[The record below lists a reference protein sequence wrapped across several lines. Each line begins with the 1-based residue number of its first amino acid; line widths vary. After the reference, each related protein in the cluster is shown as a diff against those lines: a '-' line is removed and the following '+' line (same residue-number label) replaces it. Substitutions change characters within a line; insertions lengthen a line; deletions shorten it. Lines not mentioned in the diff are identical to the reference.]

1 MFLRRKQ
8 TFCLDISAKAQ
19 DRPAYQD
26 LFDFLVKD
34 LNIPPDE
41 ILEITS
47 HHKMDSMMVK
57 VEKEDEFQKVLGKLK
72 NGVLWEILG
81 RKVYGWPCDKAVTR
95 VKVINWSMDLPMEEL
110 RDSLSK
116 YGQVVDLQLGY
127 HPMMPGSNRKISNGT
142 VTARIQIEEG
152 VKIPNVLNL
161 ETLGE
166 FLQLFSTACDKA
178 CYKCGDM
185 GHMAAS
191 CEQREPVSW
200 KSGLGGG
207 VAPPVETVDATMED
221 KEEDKEQG
229 ADSESQDQA
238 PKRTLEEELDEIR
251 SEMIAIAEPLMEK
264 YGRRFDFNNV
274 SELWLLNERTKVI
287 PGNDYQKDKET
298 WTKVSDL
305 LEKMNETERRWALPK
320 NKKRRTRN
328 RKKVYVPSDF

>member
-41 ILEITS
+41 ILEVTS

-57 VEKEDEFQKVLGKLK
+57 VEKEEEFQKVLGKLK
-72 NGVLWEILG
+72 NGVLWELLG
-81 RKVYGWPCDKAVTR
+81 RKVYGWACDKAVTR

-110 RDSLSK
+110 KDSLSK

-142 VTARIQIEEG
+142 VTARIQLEEG

-207 VAPPVETVDATMED
+207 VAPPVETVDATRD

-229 ADSESQDQA
+229 ASQDQA

-251 SEMIAIAEPLMEK
+251 KERNPLMDSLREK
-264 YGRRFDFNNV
+264 YGRKFNFSDV
-274 SELWLLNERTKVI
+274 SELWLLNKSTKDI
-287 PGNDYQKDKET
+287 PDNDYQKDKET

-305 LEKMNETERRWALPK
+305 LDKMNEIEKRGAKRRWP
-320 NKKRRTRN
+320 RN
-328 RKKVYVPSDF
+328 RKKGVSQLRLN

>member
-41 ILEITS
+41 ILEVTS

-57 VEKEDEFQKVLGKLK
+57 VEKEEEFQKVLGKLK
-72 NGVLWEILG
+72 NGVLWELLG
-81 RKVYGWPCDKAVTR
+81 RKVYGWACDKAVTR

-110 RDSLSK
+110 KDSLSK

-142 VTARIQIEEG
+142 VTARIQLEEG

-229 ADSESQDQA
+229 ASQDQA

-251 SEMIAIAEPLMEK
+251 KERNPLMDSLREK
-264 YGRRFDFNNV
+264 YGRKFNFSDV
-274 SELWLLNERTKVI
+274 SELWLLNKGTKDI
-287 PGNDYQKDKET
+287 PDNDYQKDKET

-305 LEKMNETERRWALPK
+305 LDKMNEIEKRGAKRRWP
-320 NKKRRTRN
+320 RN
-328 RKKVYVPSDF
+328 RKKGVSELRLN

>member
-41 ILEITS
+41 ILEVTS

-57 VEKEDEFQKVLGKLK
+57 VEKEEEFQKVLGKLK
-72 NGVLWEILG
+72 NGVLWELLG
-81 RKVYGWPCDKAVTR
+81 RKVYGWACDKAVTR

-110 RDSLSK
+110 KDSLSK

-142 VTARIQIEEG
+142 VTARIQLEEG

-221 KEEDKEQG
+221 KEEDKERG
-229 ADSESQDQA
+229 ASQDQA

-251 SEMIAIAEPLMEK
+251 KERNPLAESLMEK
-264 YGRRFDFNNV
+264 YGRQFNFSDV
-274 SELWLLNERTKVI
+274 SELWLLNKSTKDI
-287 PGNDYQKDKET
+287 PDNDYQNDKET

-305 LEKMNETERRWALPK
+305 LDKMDEIEKRGAKRRWP
-320 NKKRRTRN
+320 RN
-328 RKKVYVPSDF
+328 RKKGVSELRLN

>member
-41 ILEITS
+41 ILEVTS

-57 VEKEDEFQKVLGKLK
+57 VEKEEEFQKVLGKLK
-72 NGVLWEILG
+72 NGVLWELLG
-81 RKVYGWPCDKAVTR
+81 RKVYGWACDKAVTR

-110 RDSLSK
+110 KDSLSK

-142 VTARIQIEEG
+142 VTARIQLEEG

-221 KEEDKEQG
+221 KEEDKERG
-229 ADSESQDQA
+229 ASQDQA

-251 SEMIAIAEPLMEK
+251 KERNPLMDSLREK
-264 YGRRFDFNNV
+264 YGRKFNFSDV
-274 SELWLLNERTKVI
+274 SELWLLNKGTKDI
-287 PGNDYQKDKET
+287 PDNDYQKDKET

-305 LEKMNETERRWALPK
+305 LDKMNEIEKRGAKRRWP
-320 NKKRRTRN
+320 RN
-328 RKKVYVPSDF
+328 RKKGVSELRLN

>member
-41 ILEITS
+41 ILEVTS

-57 VEKEDEFQKVLGKLK
+57 VEKEEEFQKVLGKLK
-72 NGVLWEILG
+72 NGVLWELLG
-81 RKVYGWPCDKAVTR
+81 RKVYGWACDKAVTR

-110 RDSLSK
+110 KDSLSK

-142 VTARIQIEEG
+142 VTARIQLEEG

-207 VAPPVETVDATMED
+207 VAPPVETVDATRD

-229 ADSESQDQA
+229 ASQDQA

-251 SEMIAIAEPLMEK
+251 KERNPLAESLMEK
-264 YGRRFDFNNV
+264 YGRKFNFSDV
-274 SELWLLNERTKVI
+274 SELWLLNKSTKDI
-287 PGNDYQKDKET
+287 PDNDYQKDKET

-305 LEKMNETERRWALPK
+305 LDKMNEIEKRGAKRRWP
-320 NKKRRTRN
+320 RN
-328 RKKVYVPSDF
+328 RKKGVSELRLN

>member
-41 ILEITS
+41 ILEVTS

-57 VEKEDEFQKVLGKLK
+57 VEKEEEFQKVLGKLK
-72 NGVLWEILG
+72 NGVLWELLG
-81 RKVYGWPCDKAVTR
+81 RKVYGWACDKAVTR

-110 RDSLSK
+110 KDSLSK

-142 VTARIQIEEG
+142 VTARIQLEEG

-207 VAPPVETVDATMED
+207 VAPPVETVDATRD

-229 ADSESQDQA
+229 ASQDQA

-251 SEMIAIAEPLMEK
+251 KERNPLADSLMEK
-264 YGRRFDFNNV
+264 YGRKFNFSDV
-274 SELWLLNERTKVI
+274 SELWLLNKSTKDI
-287 PGNDYQKDKET
+287 PDNDYQKDKET

-305 LEKMNETERRWALPK
+305 LDKMNEIEKRGAKRRWP
-320 NKKRRTRN
+320 RN
-328 RKKVYVPSDF
+328 RKKGVSELRLN

>member
-8 TFCLDISAKAQ
+8 TFCLDISAKAK

-41 ILEITS
+41 ILEVTS

-72 NGVLWEILG
+72 NGVLWELLE
-81 RKVYGWPCDKAVTR
+81 RKVYGWACDKAVTR

-110 RDSLSK
+110 KDSLSK

-142 VTARIQIEEG
+142 VTARIQLEEG

-207 VAPPVETVDATMED
+207 VAPPVETVDATRD

-229 ADSESQDQA
+229 ASQDQA
-238 PKRTLEEELDEIR
+238 PKRTLEKELDEIR
-251 SEMIAIAEPLMEK
+251 KERNPLMDSLMEK
-264 YGRRFDFNNV
+264 YGRKFNFSDV
-274 SELWLLNERTKVI
+274 SELWLLNKSTKDI
-287 PGNDYQKDKET
+287 PDNDYQKDKET

-305 LEKMNETERRWALPK
+305 LDKMDEIEKRGAKRRWP
-320 NKKRRTRN
+320 RN
-328 RKKVYVPSDF
+328 RKKGVSELRLN